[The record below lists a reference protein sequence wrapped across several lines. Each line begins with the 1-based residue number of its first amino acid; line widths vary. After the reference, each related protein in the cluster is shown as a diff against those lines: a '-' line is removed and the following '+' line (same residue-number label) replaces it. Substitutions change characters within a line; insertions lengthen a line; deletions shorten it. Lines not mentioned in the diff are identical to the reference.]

1 MAVTD
6 TENLGIL
13 EFLLIFSKDTA
24 LSLGKDRFF
33 ISGIWHI
40 HTFLGIT
47 LTRHPTGGGKRD
59 DFRDNLK
66 QWMFL

>member
-24 LSLGKDRFF
+24 LSWGKDRVF
-33 ISGIWHI
+33 ISVIWNI
-40 HTFLGIT
+40 PTFLGIT
-47 LTRHPTGGGKRD
+47 LTCHPTGGGKRD
-59 DFRDNLK
+59 DVRDNLLLFWK
-66 QWMFL
+66 